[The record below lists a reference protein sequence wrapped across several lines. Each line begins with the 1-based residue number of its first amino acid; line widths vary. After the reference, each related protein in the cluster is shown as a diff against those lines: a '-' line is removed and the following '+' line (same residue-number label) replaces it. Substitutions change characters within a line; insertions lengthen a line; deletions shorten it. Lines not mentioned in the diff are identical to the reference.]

1 MILQINT
8 QPNLLLEAA
17 RLVCACVN
25 GIEPQYLTAE
35 EPSCIPV
42 TEVAKMMETVCVDLD
57 LNSSRVKFY
66 FHCDISLKRCWF
78 GIEIHMHMKEHIKRL
93 TPSICTQ
100 IVQKR
105 LKTR

>member
-66 FHCDISLKRCWF
+66 FRGFSMPEGSEKAAK
-78 GIEIHMHMKEHIKRL
+78 G
-93 TPSICTQ
+93 
-100 IVQKR
+100 
-105 LKTR
+105 